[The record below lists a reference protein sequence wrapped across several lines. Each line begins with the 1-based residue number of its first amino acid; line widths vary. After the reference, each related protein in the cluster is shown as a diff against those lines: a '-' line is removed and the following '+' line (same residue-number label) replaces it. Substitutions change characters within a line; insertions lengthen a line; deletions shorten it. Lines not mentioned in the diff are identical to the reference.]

1 MTLQLVD
8 FNKSFVAILKCEN
21 DEMAHKNVD
30 TIISSMVVMVNK
42 MDHNLQRQ
50 IQDPQTPGY
59 VEQFCEMLRTAF
71 SKEGEFKLRCYT
83 IKELKKVFGF
93 DTLDVTVKAMG
104 IDLAEDQDAS
114 LKKVLVAV
122 KKWIE
127 TNTSPSNSDPLVAQN
142 DGTKPNKGLIEDI
155 SGQEKGAGIAREAE
169 EEYPVC

>member
-83 IKELKKVFGF
+83 IKELKKAFGF
-93 DTLDVTVKAMG
+93 DTLDVTVKAMEME
-104 IDLAEDQDAS
+104 IDLADTPDSS
-114 LKKVLVAV
+114 LLKLFGTIPLMIKNQNADIDIPMMRTRGR
-122 KKWIE
+122 K
-127 TNTSPSNSDPLVAQN
+127 SDPELQF
-142 DGTKPNKGLIEDI
+142 K
-155 SGQEKGAGIAREAE
+155 
-169 EEYPVC
+169 